1 MRKQIVKRMVLST
14 IHVSQ
19 AHILEK
25 QSRCRTAGFEGHAQ
39 YGYAPKIAVRLFL
52 YVNAIR
58 RYVAIDAKLS
68 QSCADLFAW
77 ADVHVH
83 PHYLVHLM
91 YPSHRPLV
99 SYIYSNKCS

>member
-1 MRKQIVKRMVLST
+1 MVLST

-25 QSRCRTAGFEGHAQ
+25 QSRAGRPDLKGMPNM
-39 YGYAPKIAVRLFL
+39 GMPPKIRRPAFL

-99 SYIYSNKCS
+99 SYIYSK